1 MTAGDDTHSLNRRHV
16 LKSIGVGA
24 LGTTG
29 ILGASGSAI
38 ADNGGDHYSNPLYGP
53 DFADPTIHRAE
64 DGTWWAYASNMS
76 YIEDS
81 DERLIPIL
89 SSPDLVNWT
98 YEGEAF
104 NSRPGWLYGSIW
116 APDVHYHDGQWVL
129 FYALWPRGDDDSQVP
144 GIGVATSE
152 TPDGPFTD
160 HGEILSNPDHPYPG
174 NTIDPY
180 FAYHNETPYLF
191 WANFAGINVVELTE
205 DLQDYQP
212 GTFNQIAGSAY
223 EGPAIFQRGDY
234 WYVFGSTGDCC
245 DGFDSTYEVEVGRSE
260 NLLGPYHD
268 RNGTPMLERNEWN
281 AGPTHLGDNDR
292 FVGPGHGDVTVDDDG
307 TYWFVYHA
315 YDTEGPEF
323 VDNGWPPARQ
333 LFLDPIQWEEG
344 WPIIGCDGTP
354 SFEMAVPGEGGYCG
368 GGDDDTGDGDDVGDG
383 TGGGSGDGDDGSGD
397 GYETWADTDDPYYST
412 LVSDLT
418 GYDLPSAGQFV
429 NGTDESVV
437 WDTYE
442 IDGGNADR
450 LERSSLAVGDE
461 VPFSE
466 AARFEVTEPPE
477 NPWEI
482 TLKSFGERELER
494 GQVLLGVA
502 YMRTPGEE
510 ASMTYKSTASTNTPD
525 NYVTGA
531 QPPLGAEWQRYY
543 FPIEFGV
550 SAAPGE
556 WWTEI
561 WLGAAVQT
569 VDIGGLA
576 VIDFAQGVRAHDLPV
591 RAETGET
598 AVGTDGNTDTETD
611 TSGESEGEQDD
622 DGAGDGEGTPAGG
635 LPGGE
640 GPSQDLGSDGLHE
653 DVNGDGTVDVSDVRS
668 LLTNVNSEVV
678 QKNADAYDFDGD
690 GGVDVGDV
698 LALYR
703 RIYQ

>member
-1 MTAGDDTHSLNRRHV
+1 MTAGDDTHTLNRRHV
-16 LKSIGVGA
+16 LKSIGAGA
-24 LGTTG
+24 VGTTSV
-29 ILGASGSAI
+29 LSARSVI
-38 ADNGGDHYSNPLYGP
+38 ADSDGTHYSNPLYGP
-53 DFADPTIHRAE
+53 DFADPTIHRAD

-76 YIEDS
+76 YIDDA
-81 DERLIPIL
+81 DEELVPIL

-104 NSRPGWLYGSIW
+104 DSRPGWLYGSIW

-144 GIGVATSE
+144 GIGVATAD

-180 FAYHNETPYLF
+180 FVFHNETPYLF
-191 WANFAGINVVELTE
+191 WANFAGINVVELTD
-205 DLQDYQP
+205 DLRDYRA
-212 GTFNQIAGSAY
+212 GTFDQIAGSAY
-223 EGPAIFQRGDY
+223 EGPAIFKRGDY

-260 NLLGPYHD
+260 YFLGPYHD
-268 RNGTPMLERNEWN
+268 RNGTPMLERDEWN

-315 YDTEGPEF
+315 YDTEGPAF
-323 VDNGWPPARQ
+323 VDSGWPPARQ
-333 LFLDPIQWEEG
+333 LFVDPIRWEDG

-354 SFEMAVPGEGGYCG
+354 SIEMPIPGEGGYCSGSDDGTGDG
-368 GGDDDTGDGDDVGDG
+368 GGDGTDDR
-383 TGGGSGDGDDGSGD
+383 
-397 GYETWADTDDPYYST
+397 YETWSDTDDPYYST
-412 LVSDLT
+412 LVSDLE
-418 GYDLPSAGQFV
+418 GYNLASAGQFV
-429 NGTDESVV
+429 NGNEEATV

-450 LERSSLAVGDE
+450 LERSSLAVSDE

-466 AARFEVTEPPE
+466 AARFEVTDTPE

-482 TLKSFGERELER
+482 TLKSVGERELES
-494 GQVLLGVA
+494 GHVLLGVA
-502 YMRTPGEE
+502 YMRTPDEE
-510 ASMTYKSTASTNTPD
+510 ASVTYKSTASSNESD
-525 NYVTGA
+525 NYVTRA
-531 QPPLGAEWQRYY
+531 QPPLDTEWQRYY

-561 WLGAAVQT
+561 WLGAAAQT

-576 VIDFAQGVRAHDLPV
+576 VIDFARGVRADDLPV
-591 RAETGET
+591 GEDPGET
-598 AVGTDGNTDTETD
+598 AVETDDGTETV

-622 DGAGDGEGTPAGG
+622 DETSDSEGTPADA

-640 GPSQDLGSDGLHE
+640 GSSQDLDGDGLYE
-653 DVNGDGTVDVSDVRS
+653 DVDGDGDADISDVRS
-668 LLTNVNSEVV
+668 LLTNFNSEMV
-678 QKNADAYDFDGD
+678 QEHADAYDFDGD

-703 RIYQ
+703 RSYRSVT